1 MWKIGVEMRIGEV
14 AERAGVGVET
24 IRFYERKGIIAR
36 PLKPT
41 SGGFRNYPPEAVN
54 RVRFVRQAQ
63 TLGFSLN
70 EIEELLLLKADP
82 KTDCTDVRMRAQTK
96 LEEVNAKIANLAA
109 IQIALENLIR
119 ECRGQKKASNGC
131 PILNALDA
139 NNRRPIS

>member
-1 MWKIGVEMRIGEV
+1 MRISEV
-14 AERAGVGVET
+14 AARAGVGVET

-41 SGGFRNYPPEAVN
+41 TGGFRNYPPETVN

-96 LEEVNAKIANLAA
+96 LEEVNDKIANLAA

-139 NNRRPIS
+139 SNKRPIS